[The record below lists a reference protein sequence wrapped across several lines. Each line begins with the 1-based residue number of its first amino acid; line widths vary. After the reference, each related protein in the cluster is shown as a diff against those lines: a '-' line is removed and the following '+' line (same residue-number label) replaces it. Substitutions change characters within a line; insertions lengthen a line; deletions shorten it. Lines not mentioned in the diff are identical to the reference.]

1 MKAYKKGPT
10 IKNIM
15 LQQRGQMR
23 VTRNAFSESAYQ
35 LIFKYVFDLLLM
47 DCCMKLVLLSVIMCA
62 MKKKVSELIEN
73 IIERKYGSDGNYGCN
88 GNNGS
93 HGKNE
98 VDKAT
103 EAKASKYIIIFITDS
118 VLSQTTFLP
127 ISSTIT

>member
-1 MKAYKKGPT
+1 MRYCQSKLKGLLIVAKIIELKAMKAYKKGPT

-62 MKKKVSELIEN
+62 MQK
-73 IIERKYGSDGNYGCN
+73 R
-88 GNNGS
+88 
-93 HGKNE
+93 
-98 VDKAT
+98 
-103 EAKASKYIIIFITDS
+103 
-118 VLSQTTFLP
+118 
-127 ISSTIT
+127 

>member
-1 MKAYKKGPT
+1 
-10 IKNIM
+10 M
-15 LQQRGQMR
+15 LHETCFI
-23 VTRNAFSESAYQ
+23 VCDNVCNA
-35 LIFKYVFDLLLM
+35 
-47 DCCMKLVLLSVIMCA
+47 
-62 MKKKVSELIEN
+62 KKVSELMKN
-73 IIERKYGSDGNYGCN
+73 SIERKYGSDGNYGCN

-127 ISSTIT
+127 VSSTITK